1 MLLSSLESTECL
13 FERAQIRGLALAALL
28 CVLIVGHKDTV
39 EIQERRQLK
48 MLKTNATHARARA
61 KVTIRAAKP
70 ETCSRFHNH
79 AQ

>member
-39 EIQERRQLK
+39 EIQERQLK
-48 MLKTNATHARARA
+48 MLKHTRARA